1 MAKSPQTLK
10 RSPKLAI
17 KSKPDLPINS
27 VVREMV
33 NQEGAPLELTTRCT
47 QQLAYAAAMC
57 HLYGSEISFG
67 SEWVNS
73 RKNQVLRLAVSIEG
87 RGRQDLIS
95 ALAAGQIPGEYYT
108 EDKHREFSF
117 IEEADE

>member
-1 MAKSPQTLK
+1 MPKNPQSLK
-10 RSPKLAI
+10 RSPKFAV

-33 NQEGAPLELTTRCT
+33 NQSGPSLELTTRCT
-47 QQLAYAAAMC
+47 QQLAFAAAMG
-57 HLYGSEISFG
+57 HLYGADISFG
-67 SEWVNS
+67 SDWVKS
-73 RKNQVLRLAVSIEG
+73 RIDQLLRLAVSIDG
-87 RGRQDLIS
+87 HGRQDLIA

-108 EDKHREFSF
+108 DDKQREFSF

>member
-1 MAKSPQTLK
+1 MPKSPQTLK
-10 RSPKLAI
+10 RSPKFAI

-33 NQEGAPLELTTRCT
+33 NQEGPSLELTTRCT
-47 QQLAYAAAMC
+47 QQLAYAAAMG
-57 HLYGSEISFG
+57 HLYGSDISFG
-67 SEWVNS
+67 SVWVNS
-73 RKNQVLRLAVSIEG
+73 RINQLLRLAVSIG
-87 RGRQDLIS
+87 GAGRQDLIN

-108 EDKHREFSF
+108 EDKQREFSF